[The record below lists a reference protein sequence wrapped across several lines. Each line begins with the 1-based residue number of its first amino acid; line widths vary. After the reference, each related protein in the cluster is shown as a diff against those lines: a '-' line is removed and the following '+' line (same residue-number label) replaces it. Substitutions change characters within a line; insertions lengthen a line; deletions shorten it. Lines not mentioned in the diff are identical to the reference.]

1 VYNTDFKFTHLISL
15 LLPVSQ
21 GVVQFKLTGF
31 DMVLQVFIA
40 NFPVTISIPIKQP
53 QKNVENGKESKHLQ
67 CYFLCKK
74 TKNGG

>member
-1 VYNTDFKFTHLISL
+1 L
-15 LLPVSQ
+15 LLPVIQ
-21 GVVQFKLTGF
+21 VVVEFKLTGF
-31 DMVLQVFIA
+31 DMVLQVFTA
-40 NFPVTISIPIKQP
+40 HFPVTISIPIKQP